1 MIRSLRHRNFRLFF
15 FGQGVS
21 LVGTWM
27 QGLAL
32 PWLVYRLTGSAVL
45 LGVVGFSGQILTLV
59 LAPVAGVLADRWN
72 RYRIVLA
79 GQVLATVQAAALAVL
94 TLTGVINT
102 WEIIALALFG
112 GLIRGFEIPTRQ
124 AFVVQMLEDPKDLPN
139 AIAMNS
145 FLVNGSRLVGP
156 SLAGILI
163 VWVGEG
169 MCFLVN
175 AVSFLAVIAALLA
188 MRLPPRRAAVR
199 TSNVLEEMRDGLLYV
214 TRSVP
219 IRSMLLLL
227 CLVSLMGVPYTVLL
241 PIFAKDILQGNAYT
255 MGFLMAATG
264 VGAVLGALYL
274 AARRS
279 VAGFMRLI
287 AMASGAFGLG
297 LVAFSLSP
305 NVWLSMGIL
314 VWVGCAMM
322 IQMAGTNTFL
332 QTIVEEDK
340 RGRVMSFYTMAFMGM
355 APFGALLAGSL
366 AGALGAPGTVMLGGL
381 AVVTGVLVFA
391 TRLPHLNA
399 ATHATYVRLG
409 LLPGV
414 APSAPTPRAPV
425 AGATPGPAETAVCHS
440 ERSEESRRAPAA
452 PPPDPDEP

>member
-32 PWLVYRLTGSAVL
+32 PWLAYRLTGSPVL

-79 GQVLATVQAAALAVL
+79 GQILATVQAAALAVL
-94 TLTGVINT
+94 TLMGVINI

-145 FLVNGSRLVGP
+145 FLVNGARLVGP

-188 MRLPPRRAAVR
+188 MRLPPRLVAVR

-227 CLVSLMGVPYTVLL
+227 CLISLMGMPYTVLM
-241 PIFAKDILQGNAYT
+241 PVFAKDILHGGPHT

-279 VAGFMRLI
+279 VAGFMRMI

-355 APFGALLAGSL
+355 APFGSLLAGSL
-366 AGALGAPGTVMLGGL
+366 AGALGAPGTVMLGGA
-381 AVVTGVLVFA
+381 AVVTGVLAFA
-391 TRLPHLNA
+391 TRLPRLNA

-414 APSAPTPRAPV
+414 A
-425 AGATPGPAETAVCHS
+425 ETAARHS
-440 ERSEESRRAPAA
+440 ERSEESRRAATAPAA
-452 PPPDPDEP
+452 EPTPPRPDPDEP